1 MRGKTAM
8 ILVIIILCIFLAA
21 AVCVV
26 VGFAFRVH
34 TIRGEYE
41 KLSEYTEHI
50 ENKLEVQ
57 TNLNRD
63 LKREKAVLYVENNH
77 LRAKAQELTELNE
90 LRAKVQELIELN
102 KALSAPAEPVAVP
115 AVNPKERLPEGV
127 ATNRYDCE
135 GHEFPAG
142 TEQAKLQK
150 MCYTSQI
157 GMRIFDG
164 DDLYFCVALG
174 NAYGTDIGDAWR
186 VTLRNGSVFKIIR
199 ADYQHDISDPDP
211 DDFGE
216 RYEYDKSGNVVGLL
230 RNYDGKE
237 CVHVLEFIVDLEM
250 LPQEAK
256 EAGGMHGLE
265 FFGGK
270 FGDGGNIVKFE
281 YLGRK
286 WKP

>member
-1 MRGKTAM
+1 METG
-8 ILVIIILCIFLAA
+8 IIIFLSAA
-21 AVCVV
+21 LVLLAVSTAV
-26 VGFAFRVH
+26 FACRCRTLHENRDELLGQV
-34 TIRGEYE
+34 E
-41 KLSEYTEHI
+41 KLNDKI
-50 ENKLEVQ
+50 NVLQ
-57 TNLNRD
+57 TLNRD

-77 LRAKAQELTELNE
+77 LHAKAQELTELNE

-102 KALSAPAEPVAVP
+102 KALSAPAEPAAVP
-115 AVNPKERLPEGV
+115 TVHPKERLPEGV

-135 GHEFPAG
+135 GYEFPAG
-142 TEQAKLQK
+142 TDQAKLQE

-164 DDLYFCVALG
+164 DDLYFCAALG

-186 VTLRNGSVFKIIR
+186 ITLRNGSVFKVIR

-216 RYEYDKSGNVVGLL
+216 RYEYDKVGNIVGPLS
-230 RNYDGKE
+230 NYDGKE
-237 CVHVLEFIVDLEM
+237 CVHVLEFIADLEM

-256 EAGGMHGLE
+256 EAGGMHGLD

-270 FGDGGNIVKFE
+270 FGDGGNIVKIE

-286 WKP
+286 WEP